1 MGSSTDSNFPDVI
14 LDSQKKANRN
24 KNHEI
29 KMLLLF
35 PRILRRA
42 QRYAQL
48 KPMKLTV
55 DICYEKK
62 EKQKK
67 RSINFTANTSAKKLP
82 QLQP

>member
-14 LDSQKKANRN
+14 LDSQKKASRN

-55 DICYEKK
+55 DICYEKRRS
-62 EKQKK
+62 KK
-67 RSINFTANTSAKKLP
+67 RPINFTANTSAKKLP